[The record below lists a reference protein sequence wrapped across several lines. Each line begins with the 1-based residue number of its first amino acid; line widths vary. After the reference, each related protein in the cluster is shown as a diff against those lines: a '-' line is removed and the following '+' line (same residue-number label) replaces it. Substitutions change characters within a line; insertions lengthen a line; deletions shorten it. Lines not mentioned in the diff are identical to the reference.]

1 MMHFFKGLF
10 SVLFVCAV
18 WVLTAVSPV
27 CALSVDVKEFTL
39 ENGMLFLVV
48 ERHTTPQV
56 ACRLSIRAGSA
67 LEDSGNTG
75 IAHMLEHMMFKGTMN
90 FGTTDPELDR
100 DLQRRIEATYQ
111 AILHE
116 ELSRKPDREL
126 IRQKR
131 EEMERLRQQ
140 VQKIY
145 VPQAF
150 SSQLEKNGAVGVNA
164 FTSQDETQYMASI
177 PSDMLDQWFSI
188 VSEQIFEPA
197 WREFYVEK
205 EVVQREWAFRYVN
218 SPSGAAWL
226 DLFSTAYSAHPY
238 GNPVI
243 GWRSDMKYYNTTDAK
258 KFHETFYN
266 PSNAVCV
273 LVGDVRLEAAKR
285 FAEIYFGR
293 YPRGFR
299 SPEKVTAEPAQEG
312 PRRSIRYL
320 KGARSP
326 LVRMGFHGALMGS
339 DDFYALDALTMVL
352 SHGRSARLTREIVQ
366 KGRAMEAWAYNPDQ
380 RYGGLVILG
389 GSPHDASGAG
399 VDSGDGSDLEACRRL
414 ESLLLDEVD
423 KLVEEPVSEEELTRV
438 QKLNERDFLDR
449 LRSNE
454 SLAHTLASL
463 EVKTGWRYLNE
474 YIERISRVTPE
485 DIQRVAAEYLRR
497 DNMTTVFVLPGGAP
511 EKPPEPYEEIR
522 SSVGMERI
530 EKPEPSELVRNNSR
544 YPTPEGWKHPLSF
557 ERDPDVIKYPEAD
570 RMKTAGAEVFFLE
583 DRELPLVDLTLLVK
597 AGKVDIPKEKTGLDD
612 VLSGSLIQGGT
623 RRLGPD
629 RLAEKLDDLAMD
641 LSVSVGEESTVVR
654 LSVLKDHWEEGM
666 ALLAEIITSP
676 GFEPGV
682 VDAVKRRV
690 VTALARRGEDAR
702 AVAMREALIWH
713 FQGHPYGRDPLL
725 ALETVPE
732 ISGGDLQDFL
742 STYFV
747 PSNMVTAVA
756 GDISA
761 QEVERSL
768 QDFFSRLDGGPAP
781 ARRTP
786 EPEKSPPVLC
796 FIDKPGQLQ
805 AQVVMMLPGIPRTDP
820 DYWKLGLLVDL
831 FGGGD
836 SILYTRLREDLGLV
850 YAAYAHQASRWK
862 AGMVVGYAGCRADS
876 TVEMLGETAGLMAGL
891 HRDVPSG
898 RLETKRLDLLNSFVF
913 NVDSPRR
920 LVTVYGR
927 YYLRGEPLDTLDRI
941 QRDYLS
947 ATAEEL
953 EGLACEILD
962 PSKLQVFV
970 VADGNTPTTGEHG
983 KESTLRGALEL
994 YAGKIGLPFLE
1005 MELR

>member
-1 MMHFFKGLF
+1 MRFLKGLF
-10 SVLFVCAV
+10 SMLFVCAA
-18 WVLTAVSPV
+18 LTFTAVSPV
-27 CALSVDVKEFTL
+27 YALSVNVQEFTL
-39 ENGMLFLVV
+39 DNGMLFLVV

-67 LEDSGNTG
+67 LEDSRKTG

-100 DLQRRIEATYQ
+100 KLQERIEAAYQ
-111 AILHE
+111 VILEE
-116 ELSRKPDREL
+116 ELSRNPDRKL

-131 EEMERLRQQ
+131 EEMERLRQE

-164 FTSQDETQYMASI
+164 FTSQDETQYMVSI
-177 PSDMLDQWFSI
+177 PSDMLEQWFSI

-218 SPSGAAWL
+218 SPSGASWL
-226 DLFSTAYSAHPY
+226 DLYSTAYTAHPY
-238 GNPVI
+238 RNPVI
-243 GWRSDMKYYNTTDAK
+243 GWRSDMEFYNTTDAK

-273 LVGDVRLEAAKR
+273 LVGDVKLEEAKR

-293 YPRGFR
+293 YPQGLR
-299 SPEKVTAEPAQEG
+299 SPEKVTAEPSQEG

-326 LVRMGFHGALMGS
+326 LVRIGFHGAAMGS

-389 GSPHDASGAG
+389 GSPHDASLSGT
-399 VDSGDGSDLEACRRL
+399 DSGGGSDLDACRRL

-423 KLVEEPVSEEELTRV
+423 KLVDEPVSKDELNRV
-438 QKLNERDFLDR
+438 QRLNERDFLDR

-463 EVKTGWRYLNE
+463 EVKIGWRYLNE
-474 YIERISRVTPE
+474 YIEKISKVTPE
-485 DIQRVAAEYLRR
+485 DIQRVAGRYLRR

-522 SSVGMERI
+522 SSAGMERI
-530 EKPEPSELVRNNSR
+530 EKPEPSELVRNNSK
-544 YPTPEGWKHPLSF
+544 YPTREGWKHPLSF
-557 ERDPDVIKYPEAD
+557 EREPDIINYPEAD

-597 AGKVDIPKEKTGLDD
+597 AGKVDIPKEKVGLDE
-612 VLSGSLIQGGT
+612 VLSGCLIQGGT
-623 RRLGPD
+623 KRLGPD

-641 LSVSVGEESTVVR
+641 LSVSVGEESTTVR
-654 LSVLKDHWEEGM
+654 LSVLKDHWEEGI

-676 GFEPGV
+676 GFDTGAL
-682 VDAVKRRV
+682 DAVKRRV
-690 VTALARRGEDAR
+690 VTALARKGEDAR

-732 ISGGDLQDFL
+732 ISAEDLQDFL

-747 PSNMVTAVA
+747 PSNMVTAVG
-756 GDISA
+756 GDLSA
-761 QEVERSL
+761 QELERSL
-768 QDFFSRLDGGPAP
+768 NDFFSRLSGDDAP
-781 ARRTP
+781 VRDLP
-786 EPEKSPPVLC
+786 EPEQSNPVLC

-805 AQVVMMLPGIPRTDP
+805 AQVVMMLPGIPRSDP

-836 SILYTRLREDLGLV
+836 SLLYTRLREGLGLV

-862 AGMVVGYAGCRADS
+862 AGMVIGYAGCRADS
-876 TVEMLGETAGLMAGL
+876 TVKMLGETTGLMAAL
-891 HRDVPSG
+891 HRDVPTA

-927 YYLRGEPLDTLDRI
+927 YYLRGEPLNTLDRI

-947 ATAEEL
+947 ATGEEL
-953 EGLACEILD
+953 EGLAREILD

-970 VADGNTPTTGEHG
+970 VADGSTPATGEQG
-983 KESTLRGALEL
+983 EMSTLRRALEL
-994 YAGKIGLPFLE
+994 YAGEAGLPFLE

>member
-1 MMHFFKGLF
+1 MRFYKGLF
-10 SVLFVCAV
+10 SILFAFVVVL
-18 WVLTAVSPV
+18 LTAASPAH
-27 CALSVDVKEFTL
+27 ALSVDVKEFTL

-67 LEDSGNTG
+67 LEDSGKTG

-90 FGTTDPELDR
+90 FGTTDPDLDR
-100 DLQRRIEATYQ
+100 DLQRRIEAAYQ
-111 AILHE
+111 VILRE
-116 ELSRKPDREL
+116 QLSRNPGRDL

-131 EEMERLRQQ
+131 EEMERLRQK
-140 VQKIY
+140 VQEIY

-164 FTSQDETQYMASI
+164 FTSQDETQYMVSI
-177 PSDMLDQWFSI
+177 PSDRLEQWFSI

-205 EVVQREWAFRYVN
+205 DVVQREWAFRYVN

-226 DLFSTAYSAHPY
+226 DLYSTAYTAHPY
-238 GNPVI
+238 RNPVI
-243 GWRSDMKYYNTTDAK
+243 GWRSDMKYFNTTDTRT
-258 KFHETFYN
+258 FHETFYN

-273 LVGDVRLEAAKR
+273 LVGDVTVETVRR
-285 FAEIYFGR
+285 FAETYFGR
-293 YPRGFR
+293 YPGGSR
-299 SPEKVTAEPAQEG
+299 SPEEVTDEPRQEG

-326 LVRMGFHGALMGS
+326 LVRIGFHGAPMGS
-339 DDFYALDALTMVL
+339 DDFYALDALTMIL

-366 KGRAMEAWAYNPDQ
+366 KGKAMEAWAYNPDQ

-389 GSPHDASGAG
+389 GSPHDASGTEHQP
-399 VDSGDGSDLEACRRL
+399 GDDPDFEACRRL
-414 ESLLLDEVD
+414 EALLLEEVG
-423 KLVEEPVSEEELTRV
+423 KLFEEPVSQEELTRV
-438 QKLNERDFLDR
+438 QRLNERDFLNR

-454 SLAHTLASL
+454 SLAQTLASL
-463 EVKTGWRYLNE
+463 EVKIGWRYLND
-474 YIERISRVTPE
+474 YIEKISRVTPD
-485 DIQRVAAEYLRR
+485 DIQSVATEYLRR
-497 DNMTTVFVLPGGAP
+497 DNMTTVYVLPGGVP
-511 EKPPEPYEEIR
+511 ETPPKPYEEIR
-522 SSVGMERI
+522 TSAGVQRI
-530 EKPEPSELVRNNSR
+530 EKPESSELVRNNSR
-544 YPTPEGWKHPLSF
+544 YPTPEEWKHPLSF
-557 ERDPDVIKYPEAD
+557 EREPDVITYPEAH
-570 RMKTAGAEVFFLE
+570 RMKTAGADVFFLE
-583 DRELPLVDLTLLVK
+583 DRELPLIDLTLLIK
-597 AGKVDIPKEKTGLDD
+597 AGNVDIPEEKTGLGE
-612 VLSGSLIQGGT
+612 VLSSSLIQGGT
-623 RRLGPD
+623 TTLGPD

-641 LSVSVGEESTVVR
+641 LSVSVGEESTTVH

-666 ALLAEIITSP
+666 RLLSEILTRP
-676 GFEPGV
+676 GFEPGIL
-682 VDAVKRRV
+682 DAVKRRV
-690 VTALARRGEDAR
+690 VTTLSRRGEDAR

-725 ALETVPE
+725 AIETVPE
-732 ISGGDLQDFL
+732 LSAGDLEHFI

-747 PSNMVTAVA
+747 PSNMVAAVA

-761 QEVERSL
+761 QDIDRSL
-768 QDFFSRLDGGPAP
+768 NDFFSRLPGDPAP
-781 ARRTP
+781 ARTLP
-786 EPEKSPPVLC
+786 EPGKSNPVLC
-796 FIDKPGQLQ
+796 FIDKPGQVQ
-805 AQVVMMLPGIPRTDP
+805 AQVVMMLPGVPRSDP

-836 SILYTRLREDLGLV
+836 SLLYTRLREDLGLV

-876 TVEMLGETAGLMAGL
+876 TVNVLHETNRLMAGL
-891 HRDVPSG
+891 HEDVPTG

-920 LVTVYGR
+920 LVTVYAR
-927 YYLRGEPLDTLDRI
+927 YSQRGESLDTLDRI

-947 ATAEEL
+947 ATAEAL
-953 EGLACEILD
+953 EGLARKILD
-962 PSKLQVFV
+962 PSRLQVFV
-970 VADGNTPTTGEHG
+970 VADGDTPAANERGGT
-983 KESTLRGALEL
+983 STLRQALAR
-994 YAGKIGLPFLE
+994 YAEKAGLPFLE